1 MNLAVAD
8 TLKSIKH
15 ASDTYDHCLEICK
28 LIKTSPRRAAIF
40 SKLNEEMAPVGP
52 GLRKLCPTRW
62 SVLATSLQSIM
73 QNYALLNATWHEAS
87 DVVKQFEMKA
97 RINGVAAKMKELY
110 FLFGLMLAE
119 KLLKHSDNFS

>member
-1 MNLAVAD
+1 
-8 TLKSIKH
+8 
-15 ASDTYDHCLEICK
+15 
-28 LIKTSPRRAAIF
+28 
-40 SKLNEEMAPVGP
+40 MAPVGP